1 MPWQLAWALKQFSP
15 GSEQPDQTRTE
26 QSEPLEIDMST
37 NDQKA
42 RPEQKR
48 PKDVSPTT
56 DDEKFADEESMAP
69 PTFQPAGAKD
79 ESERPIVNP
88 VTGGAI

>member
-1 MPWQLAWALKQFSP
+1 MGGASSAHNGSSVADAGTLYVTIAFPSKEIVMP
-15 GSEQPDQTRTE
+15 
-26 QSEPLEIDMST
+26 T
-37 NDQKA
+37 NDQNA
-42 RPEQKR
+42 TPEQER
-48 PKDVSPTT
+48 PNDVSPKT

-88 VTGGAI
+88 ITGGAI